1 MLKVWTNLPEALI
14 PEAVCCGVSEAAGC
28 TPTKTAV
35 GPEGDFLAPRD
46 FNLREFYSTYQRYF
60 TEAYDYG

>member
-14 PEAVCCGVSEAAGC
+14 PEAVCCGVPKAAAEHPNQNG
-28 TPTKTAV
+28 TWARGRLP
-35 GPEGDFLAPRD
+35 GPRD